1 MCAKFFES
9 YKSKDMSRESMRVL
23 MDICKEKQ
31 LSKSVEH
38 SENMDFFRT
47 IQSLSVEVSN
57 SALKHNE
64 LSVEDPI
71 EKRLQKREDVFWDI
85 FTGVQSA
92 SGTFYSDKI
101 TKERLEMQR
110 QLAQDVNVMTP
121 EMREKEEQ
129 LYLKKLDDEWRAR
142 GTFKIER
149 LFVF

>member
-1 MCAKFFES
+1 
-9 YKSKDMSRESMRVL
+9 
-23 MDICKEKQ
+23 MD
-31 LSKSVEH
+31 L
-38 SENMDFFRT
+38 FRT
-47 IQSLSVEVSN
+47 IQSLSVELSN
-57 SALKHNE
+57 SALKHNA